1 MKTHVIQLE
10 RHDDYLSAKDKIS
23 WSKAQRVLLV
33 WPERGRPKIF
43 ALDLKL
49 LDRYAAS
56 SGARLALVTQ
66 SIAITEEAYHQGI
79 PVFETI
85 EQARKNSWR
94 VPREWRKSRVAGVEN
109 RPDFQQLAAQHADRK
124 AAARLPKG
132 VEMAAF
138 ILGILAVLGLLL
150 FFMPG
155 AVIRIDS
162 AEELQTLEMPM
173 WASPEIKA
181 ANLAGGI
188 PANPRTIMVEGED
201 SLETSGVSLVPTQ
214 FAKGKVLFSNL
225 TEDELLIP
233 RGTVV
238 LSGGDPALRYQTLQA
253 VALGG
258 KNSVEVEVEALQGGS
273 ASNVAAGE
281 IRGIEGVVGLSASV
295 ENLEAIQGGSEAEA
309 KSAAAADFDRL
320 RLRLIEKLRQQALR
334 QFQTQAGIGELT
346 IPESLSVGDIIDEA
360 FSVEEGQPADRL
372 TLALKMEFSLWV
384 ISEADMKIAAN
395 SAMDATLPAG
405 YQALKDSLLVNMVNT
420 PRMQN
425 QRVVWAVRAER
436 SLKPRIDPGDV
447 YHAALGKPAQ
457 EAVQRLA
464 DLPGVEAVN
473 VQTKPGWCPVISYL
487 PQRIS
492 IEVK

>member
-1 MKTHVIQLE
+1 MKTHMIQLE

-66 SIAITEEAYHQGI
+66 NIAITEEAYHQGI

-94 VPREWRKSRVAGVEN
+94 VPREWRKSRVVGAES
-109 RPDFQQLAAQHADRK
+109 RPDFKQLAAQHADRK
-124 AAARLPKG
+124 AAARLPKW

-138 ILGILAVLGLLL
+138 VLSLFAVSGLFL
-150 FFMPG
+150 FFAPG

-162 AEELQTLEMPM
+162 AEESQALELPM
-173 WASPEIKA
+173 WASPEIAA

-188 PANPRTIMVEGED
+188 PASPRTIMVEGED
-201 SLETSGVSLVPTQ
+201 SLETSGLSLVPTQ
-214 FAKGKVLFSNL
+214 FARGKVLFTNL
-225 TEDELLIP
+225 TEDEVIIP

-238 LSGGDPALRYQTLQA
+238 LSGGDTTLRYQTLQA

-273 ASNVAAGE
+273 VGNVAARD

-295 ENLEAIQGGSEAEA
+295 DNLEAIQGGSEAEG
-309 KSAAAADFDRL
+309 KSAAAADFELL
-320 RLRLIEKLRQQALR
+320 RARLIDKLQQQALE
-334 QFQTQAGIGELT
+334 QIQAQAGSGELT
-346 IPESLSVGDIIDEA
+346 IPESLSAGDIIEET

-372 TLALKMEFSLWV
+372 AQTLKMEFTLWV

-405 YQALKDSLLVNMVNT
+405 YQALEGSLSIRMKNA
-420 PRMQN
+420 PEMQN
-425 QRVVWAVRAER
+425 QRAVWTVRAER
-436 SLKPRIDPGDV
+436 SLQPRIDPADV
-447 YHAALGKPAQ
+447 YRAVLGKPAQ
-457 EAVQRLA
+457 EAVLRLA
-464 DLPGVEAVN
+464 GLPGVEAVD
-473 VQTKPGWCPVISYL
+473 VQTKPGWWPVISYL